1 MILLQ
6 EESGWTVY
14 GAEHAPFLAA
24 LRYKESSPRKRAQW
38 ERVWDQQRE
47 EDRTGE
53 RLDIKVPPKYSG
65 ADFLRH
71 SYWSNRGKLDV
82 PKERFISYPGAS
94 TDSGP
99 SLLLGWAGWNHRDQA
114 EALVNLISDRA
125 EQDGWKRE
133 DSRFVPLL
141 AGLLEVMPWVR
152 QWYDEYDEEW
162 GDNPAREFQTAL
174 NKGCA
179 DRRLSESDLR
189 DWRPE
194 KRWGGRGKAAE

>member
-1 MILLQ
+1 M
-6 EESGWTVY
+6 
-14 GAEHAPFLAA
+14 
-24 LRYKESSPRKRAQW
+24 
-38 ERVWDQQRE
+38 
-47 EDRTGE
+47 
-53 RLDIKVPPKYSG
+53 
-65 ADFLRH
+65 
-71 SYWSNRGKLDV
+71 
-82 PKERFISYPGAS
+82 
-94 TDSGP
+94 
-99 SLLLGWAGWNHRDQA
+99 
-114 EALVNLISDRA
+114 
-125 EQDGWKRE
+125 
-133 DSRFVPLL
+133 PLL